1 MLPISNNHLFQSK
14 RSKHISTYSNGNG
27 HLDGVAT
34 DTFIARPLPPY
45 PTKAP
50 LEKGL
55 LVGVEHGGRQ
65 LWDTSDSLDE
75 LEQLAATAN
84 VEVLGVVTQKLDNP
98 NPATFVGKGKLEE
111 IGQLKDAMGADVVIF
126 DEELAPNQLRNLEAF
141 LNVKVIDRTALILD
155 IFAQRA
161 QTREGRLQVELA
173 QMEYRLPRLTRMW
186 THLARQGSGA
196 AGAGVGL
203 RGPGETQLEVDRRD
217 ARSRISH
224 IKHELEE
231 VHAHRQLYRQR
242 RKREGSP
249 VVAIV
254 GYTNAGKSTLINA
267 LTAAGVL
274 AENKLFATLDPT
286 TRQLDLPNGRQAL
299 ITDTVGFIQRLPTTL
314 VAAFRATLEE
324 IGEADILLHVLDI
337 THPNAQEQAE
347 TVNEVLKEL
356 GMADKPRIVA
366 LNKID
371 LLAVP
376 SDADNFS
383 KEITDELN
391 LPADY
396 VPISAATGLGLD
408 RLRAT
413 IAAELDRQLLE
424 VCVTIPYQSSDLVAL
439 FHEKG
444 RVLSEEYS
452 DSGTTIT
459 GKLPTRYQPQFEPY
473 RNLSHFNV
481 SSSFSP
487 TKPLPQRERSF
498 AVAL

>member
-1 MLPISNNHLFQSK
+1 MREMS
-14 RSKHISTYSNGNG
+14 
-27 HLDGVAT
+27 
-34 DTFIARPLPPY
+34 PY
-45 PTKAP
+45 PTRNP
-50 LEKGL
+50 REKGL
-55 LVGVEHGGRQ
+55 LVGVEHGGKQ
-65 LWDTSDSLDE
+65 LWDISDSLDE

-84 VEVLGVVTQKLDNP
+84 VDVVGVVTQKLDNP

-111 IGQLKDAMGADVVIF
+111 IVALSEQLGVDVVIF
-126 DEELAPNQLRNLEAF
+126 DEELSPGQLRNLEAQ

-155 IFAQRA
+155 IFATRA

-196 AGAGVGL
+196 SGAGVGL

-217 ARSRISH
+217 ARTRIAH
-224 IKHELEE
+224 IKHELED
-231 VHAHRQLYRQR
+231 VHAHRELYRQR

-254 GYTNAGKSTLINA
+254 GYTNAGKSTLLNA

-274 AENKLFATLDPT
+274 TEDKLFATLDPT

-347 TVNEVLKEL
+347 TVNQVLKEL
-356 GMADKPRIVA
+356 GMGDKPRVVA

-371 LLAVP
+371 LLDLP
-376 SDADNFS
+376 ADTSSFS
-383 KEITDELN
+383 KQITDDLG

-396 VPISAATGLGLD
+396 IPISAATGIGLD
-408 RLRAT
+408 RLRTALA
-413 IAAELDRQLLE
+413 IELDRQLLDLR
-424 VCVTIPYQSSDLVAL
+424 VTIPYRSSDLVAL

-444 RVLSEEYS
+444 RVLNEEYT
-452 DSGTTIT
+452 DNGTKIT
-459 GKLPTRYQPQFEPY
+459 GKLPTRYSAQFEPY
-473 RNLSHFNV
+473 RN
-481 SSSFSP
+481 
-487 TKPLPQRERSF
+487 
-498 AVAL
+498 

>member
-1 MLPISNNHLFQSK
+1 I
-14 RSKHISTYSNGNG
+14 
-27 HLDGVAT
+27 
-34 DTFIARPLPPY
+34 
-45 PTKAP
+45 
-50 LEKGL
+50 
-55 LVGVEHGGRQ
+55 
-65 LWDTSDSLDE
+65 SDSLDE

-84 VEVLGVVTQKLDNP
+84 VDVVGVVTQKLDNP

-111 IGQLKDAMGADVVIF
+111 IVALSEQLGVDVVIF
-126 DEELAPNQLRNLEAF
+126 DEELSPGQLRNLEAQ

-155 IFAQRA
+155 IFATRA

-196 AGAGVGL
+196 SGAGVGL

-217 ARSRISH
+217 ARTRIAH
-224 IKHELEE
+224 IKHELED
-231 VHAHRQLYRQR
+231 VHAHRELYRQR

-254 GYTNAGKSTLINA
+254 GYTNAGKSTLLNA
-267 LTAAGVL
+267 LTAAEVL
-274 AENKLFATLDPT
+274 TEDKLFATLDPT

-347 TVNEVLKEL
+347 TVNQVLKEL
-356 GMADKPRIVA
+356 GMGDKPRVVA

-371 LLAVP
+371 LLDLP
-376 SDADNFS
+376 ADTSNFS
-383 KEITDELN
+383 KQITDDLG

-396 VPISAATGLGLD
+396 IPISAATGIGLD
-408 RLRAT
+408 RLRTALA
-413 IAAELDRQLLE
+413 IELDRQLLDLR
-424 VCVTIPYQSSDLVAL
+424 VTIPYRSSDLVAL

-444 RVLSEEYS
+444 RVLNEEYT
-452 DSGTTIT
+452 DNGTKIT
-459 GKLPTRYQPQFEPY
+459 GKLPTRYSAQFEPY
-473 RNLSHFNV
+473 RN
-481 SSSFSP
+481 
-487 TKPLPQRERSF
+487 
-498 AVAL
+498 

>member
-1 MLPISNNHLFQSK
+1 
-14 RSKHISTYSNGNG
+14 
-27 HLDGVAT
+27 
-34 DTFIARPLPPY
+34 LPPY

-50 LEKGL
+50 REKGL
-55 LVGVEHGGRQ
+55 LVGVEHGSKQ
-65 LWDTSDSLDE
+65 LWDIQDSLDE

-84 VEVLGVVTQKLDNP
+84 VDVVGVVTQKLDNP

-111 IGQLKDAMGADVVIF
+111 IVSLSEQLGVDVVIF
-126 DEELAPNQLRNLEAF
+126 DEELAPNQLRNLEAQ

-155 IFAQRA
+155 IFATRA
-161 QTREGRLQVELA
+161 QTHEGRLQVELA

-196 AGAGVGL
+196 SGAGVGL

-217 ARSRISH
+217 ARTRIAH
-224 IKHELEE
+224 IKHELED
-231 VHAHRQLYRQR
+231 VHAHRELYRKR
-242 RKREGSP
+242 RKREGLP

-254 GYTNAGKSTLINA
+254 GYTNAGKSTLLNA

-274 AENKLFATLDPT
+274 TENKLFATLDPT

-347 TVNEVLKEL
+347 TVNQVLKEL
-356 GMADKPRIVA
+356 GMGDKPRVVA

-371 LLAVP
+371 LLDLP
-376 SDADNFS
+376 ADTASFS
-383 KEITDELN
+383 KQITEDLG

-396 VPISAATGLGLD
+396 IPISAATGIGLD
-408 RLRAT
+408 RLRTALA
-413 IAAELDRQLLE
+413 IELDRHLLDLR
-424 VCVTIPYQSSDLVAL
+424 VTIPYRSSDLVAL

-444 RVLSEEYS
+444 RVLNEEYT
-452 DSGTTIT
+452 DSGTRIT
-459 GKLPTRYQPQFEPY
+459 GKLPTRYSAQFEPY
-473 RNLSHFNV
+473 RN
-481 SSSFSP
+481 
-487 TKPLPQRERSF
+487 
-498 AVAL
+498 